1 MNVDS
6 TGFQFDPN
14 GEASAGTWS
23 YAVARQ
29 GLSSSDAENLI
40 ADPSDAICSGSFSTP
55 DAEVRFLPFVE
66 FHSPQAMVFESTF
79 LDCDISSP
87 GTYDIWMSFED
98 EAGNTQIFSPQE
110 IEISGT

>member
-23 YAVARQ
+23 YAVASQ
-29 GLSSSDAENLI
+29 GLSSSDAEKLI

-55 DAEVRFLPFVE
+55 DAEVLFFSLIK
-66 FHSPQAMVFESTF
+66 FHSPKIMVVESTF
-79 LDCDISSP
+79 LDCDISTP